1 MQKIVDRLNRSRA
14 LGNLISFASTRLA
27 HYRGAPILAGVVLSL
42 VSFVVH
48 LVAAITQDVGWS
60 IVAFTVLHIGI
71 FVGFLGI
78 LLAEPLGRS

>member
-1 MQKIVDRLNRSRA
+1 MQKLIDRLNRSRA

-27 HYRGAPILAGVVLSL
+27 HYRGVPILIGVVLSL
-42 VSFVVH
+42 VSFAVH
-48 LVAAITQDVGWS
+48 VVAAVTQDTGWS
-60 IVAFTVLHIGI
+60 IAAFTVLHVGI